1 MTTEALTGPSMGRYL
16 DPHQAREREPTQ
28 FESLL
33 GDALE
38 RAFGNGLH
46 ELPALVDA
54 LNRSGPDAPDGQAWT
69 EASFTAPMAR
79 LGR

>member
-1 MTTEALTGPSMGRYL
+1 MSTERLMDRYL

-38 RAFGNGLH
+38 RAFGSGLH
-46 ELPALVDA
+46 DLPGLVNA
-54 LNRSGPDAPDGQAWT
+54 LNRTGPNAPDGQAWT
-69 EASFTAPMAR
+69 EARFTALMAR